1 MNFYIKTFLLI
12 FLLFNFSIS
21 QAQTSVFN
29 YGIASG
35 DATSEFVI
43 LWTHVENL
51 LKTDSVEVYIEVS
64 TDKTFKSIIYQNNII
79 THSKRDY
86 TVKVDVGPLIAN
98 TKYFYRFISQK
109 DTSNIGITHTLPKE
123 FVDEF

>member
-12 FLLFNFSIS
+12 FLLINFYIS

-43 LWTHVENL
+43 LWTHVQNL
-51 LKTDSVEVYIEVS
+51 
-64 TDKTFKSIIYQNNII
+64 
-79 THSKRDY
+79 SKND
-86 TVKVDVGPLIAN
+86 TVKVYCEVSKDSTFSNLIYKNIFLTEASRD
-98 TKYFYRFISQK
+98 YRL
-109 DTSNIGITHTLPKE
+109 TR
-123 FVDEF
+123 